1 LRGHKLVSSNPPF
14 SFAFFPIVL
23 VLLAVAGVCAQAH
36 ATVDERRTL
45 KESTSPQTQ
54 TPQQTPAQGKTQ
66 QSGTAQPSASPAQSV
81 DVMVRSEA
89 PPHAEEPQPQ
99 SLSPVEMKIARAR
112 ALAAAHRLPA
122 AANEL
127 EAVRRSAA
135 DEVSRNVTSVLL
147 MGIYL
152 EDGNYVRAE
161 SLLEEDFQAR
171 ASRKDASLRTYFA
184 TAGQAVNG
192 ARAHLTRY
200 RMFGINVAD
209 SELPPESVADL
220 DRLRL
225 LLERMVAQAKEIAS
239 QRKAYD
245 ALALL
250 EDVSGLRLSLARDD
264 EDRGKWEAEYANARE
279 SLASSQS
286 QIASLNG
293 IPSLRRSITTTSGST
308 TAPVKEPPVTVVEP
322 NANSIPTPAAPKSAE
337 PRAAEKKTTET
348 KKSSALEKK
357 TTETKKPSAA
367 EKQTKEVDKVST
379 GALNSRATK
388 RVVPTYPPLAKSS
401 GAEGTVRVY
410 VIIDESGKVAEVT
423 SVDGPLLLKQ
433 SAEDAARQWRFSPTV
448 KDGKVVRLGGF
459 IEFNFTK

>member
-1 LRGHKLVSSNPPF
+1 
-14 SFAFFPIVL
+14 
-23 VLLAVAGVCAQAH
+23 
-36 ATVDERRTL
+36 
-45 KESTSPQTQ
+45 
-54 TPQQTPAQGKTQ
+54 
-66 QSGTAQPSASPAQSV
+66 
-81 DVMVRSEA
+81 
-89 PPHAEEPQPQ
+89 
-99 SLSPVEMKIARAR
+99 MKISRAR
-112 ALAAAHRLPA
+112 ALAAAHQLAA

-127 EAVRRSAA
+127 ESVRRSGA

-200 RMFGINVAD
+200 RMFGINVGD

-264 EDRGKWEAEYANARE
+264 EDRAKWESEYSSARE

-293 IPSLRRSITTTSGST
+293 IPPLRRSITTISGPT
-308 TAPVKEPPVTVVEP
+308 TAPVKEPPATVVEP
-322 NANSIPTPAAPKSAE
+322 NANSVPTPAAAKSSEPRAAEKKSAETKRSSAE
-337 PRAAEKKTTET
+337 PRAAEKRTTET
-348 KKSSALEKK
+348 KKSS
-357 TTETKKPSAA
+357 SA
-367 EKQTKEVDKVST
+367 EKQTKDENKVST

-388 RVVPTYPPLAKSS
+388 RVVPTYPPVAKSS
-401 GAEGTVRVY
+401 GVEGVVRVY
-410 VIIDESGKVAEVT
+410 VIIDEGGKVAEVT
-423 SVDGPLLLKQ
+423 SVDGPLLLRQ

-448 KDGKVVRLGGF
+448 KDGKTVRLGGF